1 MFCFRHINRA
11 TTALAAIA
19 VLIIVLAISCTSP
32 NEVQR
37 FALTVQVS
45 PPQGFPAAA
54 ASGVRV
60 SLRNADRNTTDTAT
74 TDAQGKAV
82 FAGILPG
89 RYEIAAARS
98 LTAEVAQML
107 TGRAQALQLSAV
119 STTATYN
126 APQTVNLTL
135 QVAGVGG
142 LVIKEVY
149 YTGSRTPSGG
159 NYFSD
164 QFVEIYNNSADTI
177 FTDGLC
183 IADVYGVSGLINP
196 GQRPTEFKDDQNNV
210 YVSSVWRIP
219 GTGRQHPLAPGRSII
234 IAQDGANHRGDS
246 TLNPNSPVDLS
257 TADWETFNQRDDNR
271 DIDFPNV
278 PNLERLY
285 FTGGFDWLL
294 AVFGPGVII
303 FRTDNFA
310 ALERTPIPGAAATI
324 QPRIKI
330 PRALVIDAVEA
341 LRDASS
347 GDFKRIPNLL
357 DAGFTFATGTYT
369 SESVRR
375 KVQSVVNGRAVLQDA
390 NNSGQDFQLLA
401 RPTPRR
407 TEGM

>member
-1 MFCFRHINRA
+1 MKTLRTSPILAFALFVMM
-11 TTALAAIA
+11 ALANTFSAP
-19 VLIIVLAISCTSP
+19 T
-32 NEVQR
+32 EVQR
-37 FALTVQVS
+37 FTLTVQVA
-45 PPQGFPAAA
+45 PPQGFPASVVA
-54 ASGVRV
+54 GVRL
-60 SLRNADRNTTDTAT
+60 SLRSVDAGTTDTAS
-74 TDAQGKAV
+74 TDAQGRGT
-82 FAGILPG
+82 FANLLPG
-89 RYEIAAARS
+89 RYEVSAARS
-98 LTAEVAQML
+98 LTAEAAQML
-107 TGRAQALQLSAV
+107 TGRAQAVQLSAT
-119 STTATYN
+119 STAATYN

-135 QVAGVGG
+135 EVAGVGG

-234 IAQDGANHRGDS
+234 IAQDGANHRGDT
-246 TLNPNSPVDLS
+246 TLNRSSPVDLS

-294 AVFGPGVII
+294 AVFGPGVVI

-310 ALERTPIPGAAATI
+310 ALERTPIPGAAPTI

-341 LRDASS
+341 LRDVSS
-347 GDFKRIPNLL
+347 GDFKRIPSVL
-357 DAGFTFATGTYT
+357 DAGFTFASGTYT

-375 KVQSVVNGRAVLQDA
+375 KVQSVVNGRAVLQDG
-390 NNSGQDFQLLA
+390 NNSGQDFQLLP

-407 TEGM
+407 TDGM

>member
-1 MFCFRHINRA
+1 MNILR
-11 TTALAAIA
+11 TASILSLA
-19 VLIIVLAISCTSP
+19 LLAMIFFGTSCTSP
-32 NEVQR
+32 TEVQR
-37 FALTVQVS
+37 FTLTVQVA
-45 PPQGFPAAA
+45 PPQDFPASV

-60 SLRNADRNTTDTAT
+60 SLRNADNNTTDTAS
-74 TDAQGKAV
+74 TDTQGKAI
-82 FAGILPG
+82 FANILPG
-89 RYEIAAARS
+89 KYEVSAARS
-98 LTAEVAQML
+98 LTAEAAQML
-107 TGRAQALQLSAV
+107 TGRAQAVQLSA
-119 STTATYN
+119 SSSSATYT

-149 YTGSRTPSGG
+149 YPASRTPSGG
-159 NYFSD
+159 DYSSD

-183 IADVYGVSGLINP
+183 IADVHGASGLINP
-196 GQRPTEFKDDQNNV
+196 NQQATPFKDDQNNV
-210 YVSSVWRIP
+210 YLNSVWRIP
-219 GTGRQHPLAPGRSII
+219 GTGRQYPLAPGRSII
-234 IAQDGANHRGDS
+234 IAQDGVNHRGDP
-246 TLNPNSPVDLS
+246 TLNPNSPVDMS

-294 AVFGPGVII
+294 AVFGPGVVI

-330 PRALVIDAVEA
+330 PRTLVIDAVEA

-347 GDFKRIPNLL
+347 ADFKRIPNFL
-357 DAGFTFATGTYT
+357 DAGFTFATNIYT

-375 KVQSVVNGRAVLQDA
+375 KVQSTVNGRAVLQDG
-390 NNSGQDFQLLA
+390 NNSGQDFQLLT

-407 TEGM
+407 TDGM

>member
-1 MFCFRHINRA
+1 MKQFRTA
-11 TTALAAIA
+11 SYLVLMLVVALAFATSCG
-19 VLIIVLAISCTSP
+19 II
-32 NEVQR
+32 EDVQR
-37 FALTVQVS
+37 FSLTVQVS
-45 PPQGFPAAA
+45 PPQGFPASIV
-54 ASGVRV
+54 SGVRL
-60 SLRNADRNTTDTAT
+60 SLRSVDRGTTDTAS
-74 TDAQGKAV
+74 TDATGKAV
-82 FAGILPG
+82 FASILPG
-89 RYEIAAARS
+89 KYEVTATRS

-107 TGRAQALQLSAV
+107 IGRSQALTLSAF
-119 STTATYN
+119 SSSATYN

-142 LVIKEVY
+142 LVIKEIY
-149 YTGSRTPSGG
+149 YTGSKTPSGG

-219 GTGRQHPLAPGRSII
+219 GSGRQYPLAPGRSII
-234 IAQDGANHRGDS
+234 IAQDGVNHRGDS

-257 TADWETFNQRDDNR
+257 GADWETFNQRDDNR

-294 AVFGPGVII
+294 SVFGPGVVI

-324 QPRIKI
+324 QPRIKV

-347 GDFKRIPNLL
+347 ADFKRIPNFL
-357 DAGFTFATGTYT
+357 DAGFTFASGTYT

-375 KVQSVVNGRAVLQDA
+375 RVQSVVNGRAILQDG
-390 NNSGQDFQLLA
+390 NNSSMDFQLLP

-407 TEGM
+407 TDGM

>member
-1 MFCFRHINRA
+1 MFFFRLTARTIA
-11 TTALAAIA
+11 TLALVAAF
-19 VLIIVLAISCTSP
+19 VVSCNPPT
-32 NEVQR
+32 EVQR
-37 FALTVQVS
+37 FALTVEVA
-45 PPQGFPAAA
+45 PPQGFPASIV
-54 ASGVRV
+54 SGVRL
-60 SLRNADRNTTDTAT
+60 SLRNVDRGTTDTSS
-74 TDAQGKAV
+74 TDATGKAV
-82 FAGILPG
+82 FASILPG
-89 RYEIAAARS
+89 KYEVTATRS

-107 TGRAQALQLSAV
+107 IGRSQAVTLSAF
-119 STTATYN
+119 SSSATYN

-142 LVIKEVY
+142 LVIKEIY
-149 YTGSRTPSGG
+149 YTGSKTPSGG

-183 IADVYGVSGLINP
+183 IADVYGASGLINA
-196 GQRPTEFKDDQNNV
+196 GQRATEFKDDQNNV

-219 GTGRQHPLAPGRSII
+219 GTGRQYPLAPGRSII
-234 IAQDGANHRGDS
+234 IAQDGANHSGDT
-246 TLNPNSPVDLS
+246 TLNRNSPVDLS
-257 TADWETFNQRDDNR
+257 RADWETFNQRDDNR

-294 AVFGPGVII
+294 PVFGPGVVI
-303 FRTDNFA
+303 FRTSDFA
-310 ALERTPIPGAAATI
+310 ALERTPIPGVAPTI
-324 QPRIKI
+324 QPRIKV

-347 GDFKRIPNLL
+347 SDFKRIPSTL
-357 DAGFTFATGTYT
+357 DAGFTFANGTYT

-375 KVQSVVNGRAVLQDA
+375 RVQSTVSGRAVLQDG
-390 NNSGQDFQLLA
+390 NNSSIDFQLLS

-407 TEGM
+407 TDGM